1 MLFSGHVLNSGK
13 NLRKGKKIVIEILNV
28 EKVFKNKK
36 SEVHALKNVSLRVE
50 KGDIFGIV
58 GYSGAGKSTL
68 LRLVNLLEKPSSGSV
83 KIEEREIINLS
94 EKELNILRKNIG
106 MVFQQFNLLESQTVY
121 QNLKIPLIISETPKN
136 SIDKRIEE
144 LLDFVGLKDKKNSS
158 VSKLSGGQ
166 KQRIGIARALATHPK
181 ILLCDEATSALD
193 PKTTKSILQLLK
205 KINNEFGITILLI
218 THEMEVVKEIC
229 NKVAVMQDG
238 EIKEQGNIIEIF
250 TNPQEN
256 ITKNFISSIINNDIP
271 ESLKEELDLNL
282 PVVKLTFLGEK
293 SGQPLISEIN
303 KKFDIST
310 KILSAS
316 VNELGNTILGVL
328 VVQLEGNPAIINE
341 VEEFIKNRGVKIERM
356 EII

>member
-1 MLFSGHVLNSGK
+1 MILGRVLNFKK
-13 NLRKGKKIVIEILNV
+13 NPRKGKKTVIEILNV

-36 SEVHALKNVSLRVE
+36 SEVHALRNVSLKVE

-68 LRLVNLLEKPSSGSV
+68 LRLVNLLEKPTSGSV

-256 ITKNFISSIINNDIP
+256 ITKNFISSVINNNIP
-271 ESLKEELDLNL
+271 ESLKKELDLNL

>member
-1 MLFSGHVLNSGK
+1 MILGRVLNFKK
-13 NLRKGKKIVIEILNV
+13 NPRKGKKTVIEILNV

-36 SEVHALKNVSLRVE
+36 SEVHALRNVSLKVE
-50 KGDIFGIV
+50 KGDVFGIV

-68 LRLVNLLEKPSSGSV
+68 LRLVNLLEKPTSGSV

-121 QNLKIPLIISETPKN
+121 QNLKIPLIISGAPKN

-341 VEEFIKNRGVKIERM
+341 VEEFIKNRGVKIERV

>member
-1 MLFSGHVLNSGK
+1 M
-13 NLRKGKKIVIEILNV
+13 IEILNV

-36 SEVHALKNVSLRVE
+36 SEVHALRNVSLKVE

-68 LRLVNLLEKPSSGSV
+68 LRLVNLLEKPTSGSV
-83 KIEEREIINLS
+83 KIEGKEIINLS

-121 QNLKIPLIISETPKN
+121 QNLKIPLIISGAPKK

-193 PKTTKSILQLLK
+193 PKTTKSILELLK

-229 NKVAVMQDG
+229 NRVAVMQDG

-256 ITKNFISSIINNDIP
+256 ITKNFISSIINNNIP

>member
-94 EKELNILRKNIG
+94 EKELNKLRKNIG

-121 QNLKIPLIISETPKN
+121 QNLKIPLIISGAPKN

-144 LLDFVGLKDKKNSS
+144 LLDFVGLKDKKNSP

-181 ILLCDEATSALD
+181 ILLLADAVQQPYHIS
-193 PKTTKSILQLLK
+193 KS
-205 KINNEFGITILLI
+205 
-218 THEMEVVKEIC
+218 
-229 NKVAVMQDG
+229 
-238 EIKEQGNIIEIF
+238 
-250 TNPQEN
+250 
-256 ITKNFISSIINNDIP
+256 
-271 ESLKEELDLNL
+271 
-282 PVVKLTFLGEK
+282 
-293 SGQPLISEIN
+293 
-303 KKFDIST
+303 
-310 KILSAS
+310 
-316 VNELGNTILGVL
+316 
-328 VVQLEGNPAIINE
+328 
-341 VEEFIKNRGVKIERM
+341 
-356 EII
+356 

>member
-94 EKELNILRKNIG
+94 EKELNKLRKNIG
-106 MVFQQFNLLESQTVY
+106 MVFQQFNLLESQT
-121 QNLKIPLIISETPKN
+121 ISGAPKN

-144 LLDFVGLKDKKNSS
+144 LLDFVGLKDKKNSP

-193 PKTTKSILQLLK
+193 PKTTKSILELLR
-205 KINNEFGITILLI
+205 KINREFGITILLI

-238 EIKEQGNIIEIF
+238 EIKEQGNIVEIF
-250 TNPQEN
+250 SNPKEE
-256 ITKNFISSIINNDIP
+256 ITKDFISSVINNSIP
-271 ESLKEELDLNL
+271 ESLKKELDLKL
-282 PVVKLTFLGEK
+282 PIVKLTFLGEK

-303 KKFDIST
+303 KKFNIST

-316 VNELGNTILGVL
+316 VNELEATILGIL
-328 VVQLEGNPAIINE
+328 VVQFEGNIEIINE

-356 EII
+356 EIV

>member
-1 MLFSGHVLNSGK
+1 MILGRVLNFKK
-13 NLRKGKKIVIEILNV
+13 NPRKGKKTVIEILNV

-36 SEVHALKNVSLRVE
+36 SEVHALRNVSLKVE

-68 LRLVNLLEKPSSGSV
+68 LRLVNLLEKPTSGSV
-83 KIEEREIINLS
+83 KIEGKEIINLS

-256 ITKNFISSIINNDIP
+256 ITKNFISSIINNNIP

-316 VNELGNTILGVL
+316 VNELSNTILGVL

>member
-1 MLFSGHVLNSGK
+1 MILGRVLNFKK
-13 NLRKGKKIVIEILNV
+13 NPRKGKKTVIEILNV

-36 SEVHALKNVSLRVE
+36 SEVHALRNVSLKVE

-68 LRLVNLLEKPSSGSV
+68 LRLVNLLEKPTSGSV

-121 QNLKIPLIISETPKN
+121 QNLKIPLIISGVPKN

-256 ITKNFISSIINNDIP
+256 ITKNFISSIINNSIP

>member
-1 MLFSGHVLNSGK
+1 MILGRVLNFKK
-13 NLRKGKKIVIEILNV
+13 NPRKGKKTVIEILNV

-36 SEVHALKNVSLRVE
+36 SEVHALRNVSLKVE
-50 KGDIFGIV
+50 KGDVFGIV

-68 LRLVNLLEKPSSGSV
+68 LRLVNLLEKPTSGSV
-83 KIEEREIINLS
+83 KIEGKEIINLS
-94 EKELNILRKNIG
+94 EKELNVLRKNIG

-121 QNLKIPLIISETPKN
+121 QNLKIPLIISGTPKN

>member
-1 MLFSGHVLNSGK
+1 MILGRVLNSKK
-13 NLRKGKKIVIEILNV
+13 NPRKGKKTVIEILNV

-36 SEVHALKNVSLRVE
+36 SEVYALRNVSLKVE

-68 LRLVNLLEKPSSGSV
+68 LRLVNLLEKPTSGSV
-83 KIEEREIINLS
+83 KIEGKEIINLS

-121 QNLKIPLIISETPKN
+121 QNLKIPLIISGTPKN

-193 PKTTKSILQLLK
+193 PKTTKSILELLK

-256 ITKNFISSIINNDIP
+256 ITKNFISSIINNNIP

-316 VNELGNTILGVL
+316 VNELSNTILGVL
-328 VVQLEGNPAIINE
+328 VVQLEGNPVIINE

>member
-1 MLFSGHVLNSGK
+1 M
-13 NLRKGKKIVIEILNV
+13 IEILNV

-36 SEVHALKNVSLRVE
+36 SEIHALRNVSLKVE

-121 QNLKIPLIISETPKN
+121 QNLKIPLIISGTSKN

-193 PKTTKSILQLLK
+193 PKTTKSILELLK

-256 ITKNFISSIINNDIP
+256 ITKNFISSVINNNIP
-271 ESLKEELDLNL
+271 ESLKEELDLSL

>member
-1 MLFSGHVLNSGK
+1 MILGRVLNFKK
-13 NLRKGKKIVIEILNV
+13 NPRKGKKTVIEILNV

-36 SEVHALKNVSLRVE
+36 SEVHALRNVSLKVE

-68 LRLVNLLEKPSSGSV
+68 LRLVNLLEKPTSGSV

-256 ITKNFISSIINNDIP
+256 ITKNFISSIINNNIP

>member
-1 MLFSGHVLNSGK
+1 MILGRVLNFKK
-13 NLRKGKKIVIEILNV
+13 NPRKGKKIVIEISNV

-36 SEVHALKNVSLRVE
+36 SEVYALRNVSLKVE

-68 LRLVNLLEKPSSGSV
+68 LRLVNLLEKPTSGSV
-83 KIEEREIINLS
+83 KIEGKEIINLS

-121 QNLKIPLIISETPKN
+121 QNLKIPLIISGTPKN

-193 PKTTKSILQLLK
+193 PKTTKSILELLK

-256 ITKNFISSIINNDIP
+256 ITKNFISSIINNNIP

-303 KKFDIST
+303 KKFVIST

>member
-1 MLFSGHVLNSGK
+1 MILGRVLNFKK
-13 NLRKGKKIVIEILNV
+13 NPRKGKKTVIEILNV

-36 SEVHALKNVSLRVE
+36 SEVHALRNVSLKVE
-50 KGDIFGIV
+50 KGDVFGIV

-68 LRLVNLLEKPSSGSV
+68 LRLVNLLEKPTSGSV
-83 KIEEREIINLS
+83 KIEGKEIINLS

-121 QNLKIPLIISETPKN
+121 QNLKIPLIISGTPKN

-256 ITKNFISSIINNDIP
+256 ITKNFISSVINNNIP

-282 PVVKLTFLGEK
+282 PIVKLTFMGEK

>member
-1 MLFSGHVLNSGK
+1 MILGRVLNFKK
-13 NLRKGKKIVIEILNV
+13 NPRKGKKTVIEILNV

-36 SEVHALKNVSLRVE
+36 SEVHALRNVSLKVE

-68 LRLVNLLEKPSSGSV
+68 LRLVNLLEKPTSGSV
-83 KIEEREIINLS
+83 KIEGKEIINLS
-94 EKELNILRKNIG
+94 EKELNVLRKNIG

-121 QNLKIPLIISETPKN
+121 QNLKIPLIISGAPKN

-193 PKTTKSILQLLK
+193 PKTTKSILELLK

-256 ITKNFISSIINNDIP
+256 ITKNFISSIINNNIP

-282 PVVKLTFLGEK
+282 PIVKLTFLGEK
-293 SGQPLISEIN
+293 SRQPLISEIN

-328 VVQLEGNPAIINE
+328 VVQLEGNPVIINE
-341 VEEFIKNRGVKIERM
+341 VEEFIKNRGVRIERM

>member
-1 MLFSGHVLNSGK
+1 MILGRVLNFKK
-13 NLRKGKKIVIEILNV
+13 NPRKGKKTVIEILNV

-36 SEVHALKNVSLRVE
+36 SEVHALRNVSLKVE

-68 LRLVNLLEKPSSGSV
+68 LRLVNLLEKPTSGSV
-83 KIEEREIINLS
+83 KIEGKEIINLS

-121 QNLKIPLIISETPKN
+121 QNLKIPLIISGAPKN

-256 ITKNFISSIINNDIP
+256 ITKNFISSIINNNIP

-316 VNELGNTILGVL
+316 VNELSNTILGVL

>member
-1 MLFSGHVLNSGK
+1 M
-13 NLRKGKKIVIEILNV
+13 IEISNV
-28 EKVFKNKK
+28 KKVFKNKK
-36 SEVHALKNVSLRVE
+36 VEVHALKDVSLKVE

-68 LRLVNLLEKPSSGSV
+68 LRLVNLLEKPDDGSV
-83 KIEEREIINLS
+83 KLEGKEIVGLSERE
-94 EKELNILRKNIG
+94 LNKLRKNIG

-121 QNLKIPLIISETPKN
+121 QNLKIPLIISGAPKN

>member
-1 MLFSGHVLNSGK
+1 MILGRVLNFKK
-13 NLRKGKKIVIEILNV
+13 NPRKGKKTVIEILNV

-36 SEVHALKNVSLRVE
+36 SEVHALRNVSLKVE

-68 LRLVNLLEKPSSGSV
+68 LRLVNLLEKPDSGSV
-83 KIEEREIINLS
+83 KLEGEEIIGLS
-94 EKELNILRKNIG
+94 EGELNKLRKNIG
-106 MVFQQFNLLESQTVY
+106 MVFQQFNLLETQTVY
-121 QNLKIPLIISETPKN
+121 QNLKIPLVISKIPKSEIN
-136 SIDKRIEE
+136 ERIDE
-144 LLDFVGLKDKKNSS
+144 LLDFVGLKDKKNIS

-193 PKTTKSILQLLK
+193 PKTTKSILELLK
-205 KINNEFGITILLI
+205 KINQEFGITILLI

-250 TNPQEN
+250 TNPKER
-256 ITKNFISSIINNDIP
+256 ITKDFISSVINNDIP
-271 ESLKEELDLNL
+271 VSLLKELDLTL
-282 PVVKLTFLGEK
+282 PIVKLTFLGEN
-293 SGQPLISEIN
+293 SGQSLISEIN
-303 KKFDIST
+303 KNFDITT

-316 VNELGNTILGVL
+316 INELGNTILGVL
-328 VVQLEGNPAIINE
+328 VIQLGGNVELIGK
-341 VEEFIKNRGVKIERM
+341 VEEFIAKRGVKAERM

>member
-1 MLFSGHVLNSGK
+1 MIHISNLSKSFSGQTVLD
-13 NLRKGKKIVIEILNV
+13 NLSLDIQKGEVI
-28 EKVFKNKK
+28 
-36 SEVHALKNVSLRVE
+36 ALIGS
-50 KGDIFGIV
+50 
-58 GYSGAGKSTL
+58 SGAGKSTF
-68 LRLVNLLEKPSSGSV
+68 LRSLNYLETPDSGTISIDGFKV
-83 KIEEREIINLS
+83 DFAQISQEE
-94 EKELNILRKNIG
+94 ILTLRRKLA

-121 QNLKIPLIISETPKN
+121 QNLKIPLIISGAPKN
-136 SIDKRIEE
+136 SIDTRIEE

-328 VVQLEGNPAIINE
+328 VVQLEGNPVIINE
-341 VEEFIKNRGVKIERM
+341 VEEFIKNRGVRIERM

>member
-1 MLFSGHVLNSGK
+1 MILGRVLNFKK
-13 NLRKGKKIVIEILNV
+13 NPRKGKKTVIEILNV

-36 SEVHALKNVSLRVE
+36 SEVHALRNVSLKVE

-68 LRLVNLLEKPSSGSV
+68 LRLVNLLEKPTSGSV
-83 KIEEREIINLS
+83 KIEGKEIINLS

-121 QNLKIPLIISETPKN
+121 QNLKIPLIISGAPKN

-256 ITKNFISSIINNDIP
+256 ITKNFISSLINNNIP

-282 PVVKLTFLGEK
+282 PAVKLTFLGET

-328 VVQLEGNPAIINE
+328 VVQLEGNQAIINE

>member
-1 MLFSGHVLNSGK
+1 MILGRVLNFKK
-13 NLRKGKKIVIEILNV
+13 NPRKGKKTVIEILNV

-36 SEVHALKNVSLRVE
+36 SEVHALRNVSLKVE

-68 LRLVNLLEKPSSGSV
+68 LRLVNLLEKPTSGSV
-83 KIEEREIINLS
+83 KIEGKEIINLS

-121 QNLKIPLIISETPKN
+121 QNLKIPLIISGAPKN

-316 VNELGNTILGVL
+316 VNELSNTILGVL

>member
-1 MLFSGHVLNSGK
+1 MILGRVLNFKK
-13 NLRKGKKIVIEILNV
+13 NPRKGKKTVIEILNV

-36 SEVHALKNVSLRVE
+36 SEVHALRNVSLKVE

-68 LRLVNLLEKPSSGSV
+68 LRLVNLLEKPTSGSV

-193 PKTTKSILQLLK
+193 PKTTKSILELLK

-256 ITKNFISSIINNDIP
+256 ITKNFISSVINNNIP
-271 ESLKEELDLNL
+271 ESLKKELDLNL

>member
-1 MLFSGHVLNSGK
+1 MILGRVLNSKK
-13 NLRKGKKIVIEILNV
+13 NPRKGKKTVIEISNV

-36 SEVHALKNVSLRVE
+36 IEVHALRNVSLKVE

-68 LRLVNLLEKPSSGSV
+68 LRLVNLLEKPTSGSV
-83 KIEEREIINLS
+83 KIEGKEIINLS

-121 QNLKIPLIISETPKN
+121 QNLKIPLIISGAPKN

-193 PKTTKSILQLLK
+193 PKTTKSILELLK

-256 ITKNFISSIINNDIP
+256 ITKNFISSIINNSIP

>member
-1 MLFSGHVLNSGK
+1 MILGRVLNFKK
-13 NLRKGKKIVIEILNV
+13 NPRKGKKTVIEILNV

-36 SEVHALKNVSLRVE
+36 SEVHALRNVSLKVE

-68 LRLVNLLEKPSSGSV
+68 LRLVNLLEKPTSGSV
-83 KIEEREIINLS
+83 KIEGKEIINLS

-121 QNLKIPLIISETPKN
+121 QNLKIPLIISGTPKN

-193 PKTTKSILQLLK
+193 PKTTKSILELLK

-229 NKVAVMQDG
+229 NRVAVMQDG

-256 ITKNFISSIINNDIP
+256 ITKNFISSIINNNIP

>member
-1 MLFSGHVLNSGK
+1 MILGRVLNSKK
-13 NLRKGKKIVIEILNV
+13 NPRKGKKIVIEISNV

-36 SEVHALKNVSLRVE
+36 SEVYALRNVSLKVE

-68 LRLVNLLEKPSSGSV
+68 LRLVNLLEKPTSGSV

-121 QNLKIPLIISETPKN
+121 QNLKIPLIISGTPKN

-193 PKTTKSILQLLK
+193 PKTTKSILELLK

-256 ITKNFISSIINNDIP
+256 ITKNFISSIINNNIP

-303 KKFDIST
+303 KKFVIST

-341 VEEFIKNRGVKIERM
+341 VEEFIKNRGVRIERM

>member
-1 MLFSGHVLNSGK
+1 MILGRVLNFKK
-13 NLRKGKKIVIEILNV
+13 NPRKGKKTVIEILNV

-36 SEVHALKNVSLRVE
+36 SEVHALRNVSLKVE

-68 LRLVNLLEKPSSGSV
+68 LRLVNLLEKPTSGSV

-193 PKTTKSILQLLK
+193 PRTTKSILQLLK

-256 ITKNFISSIINNDIP
+256 ITKNFISSVINNNIP

>member
-1 MLFSGHVLNSGK
+1 MILGRVLNFKK
-13 NLRKGKKIVIEILNV
+13 NPRKGKKTVIEILNV

-36 SEVHALKNVSLRVE
+36 SEVHALRNVSLKVE

-68 LRLVNLLEKPSSGSV
+68 LRLVNLLEKPTSGSV
-83 KIEEREIINLS
+83 KIEGKEIINLS

-121 QNLKIPLIISETPKN
+121 QNLKIPLIISGTPKN

-256 ITKNFISSIINNDIP
+256 ITKNFISSIINNNIP

-303 KKFDIST
+303 KKFVIST

>member
-1 MLFSGHVLNSGK
+1 MILGRVLNFKK
-13 NLRKGKKIVIEILNV
+13 NPRKGKKTVIEILNV

-36 SEVHALKNVSLRVE
+36 SEVHALRNVSLKVE

-68 LRLVNLLEKPSSGSV
+68 LRLVNLLEKPTSGSV

-121 QNLKIPLIISETPKN
+121 QNLKIPLIISGAPKN

-229 NKVAVMQDG
+229 NRVAVMQDG

-316 VNELGNTILGVL
+316 VNELSNTILGVL

>member
-1 MLFSGHVLNSGK
+1 MILGRVLNFKK
-13 NLRKGKKIVIEILNV
+13 NPRKGKKTVIEILNV

-36 SEVHALKNVSLRVE
+36 SEVHALRNVSLKVE

-68 LRLVNLLEKPSSGSV
+68 LRLVNLLEKPTSGSV

-121 QNLKIPLIISETPKN
+121 QNLKIPLIISGAPKN

-316 VNELGNTILGVL
+316 VNELSNTILGVL

-341 VEEFIKNRGVKIERM
+341 VEEFIKNRGVRIERM

>member
-1 MLFSGHVLNSGK
+1 M
-13 NLRKGKKIVIEILNV
+13 IEISNV
-28 EKVFKNKK
+28 KKVFKNKK
-36 SEVHALKNVSLRVE
+36 VKVHALKDVSLKVE

-68 LRLVNLLEKPSSGSV
+68 LRLVNLLEKPDSGSV
-83 KIEEREIINLS
+83 KLEGKEIIGLS
-94 EKELNILRKNIG
+94 EGELNELRKNIG
-106 MVFQQFNLLESQTVY
+106 MVFQQFNLLETQTVY
-121 QNLKIPLIISETPKN
+121 QNLKIPLVISKTPKSEIN
-136 SIDKRIEE
+136 ERIDE
-144 LLDFVGLKDKKNSS
+144 LLDFVGLKDKKNVS

-193 PKTTKSILQLLK
+193 PKTTKSILELLK
-205 KINNEFGITILLI
+205 KINQEFGITILLI

-250 TNPQEN
+250 TNPKER
-256 ITKNFISSIINNDIP
+256 ITKDFISSVINNDIP
-271 ESLKEELDLNL
+271 VSLLKELDLTL
-282 PVVKLTFLGEK
+282 PIVRLTFLGEN
-293 SGQPLISEIN
+293 SGQSLISEIN
-303 KKFDIST
+303 KNFDITT

-316 VNELGNTILGVL
+316 INELGNTILGVL
-328 VVQLEGNPAIINE
+328 VIQLGGNLELIGK
-341 VEEFIKNRGVKIERM
+341 VEEFIVKSGVKVERM